1 MSTGIAVKAV
11 SRQPG
16 RPKGESRL
24 SRDVILATAIE
35 LSSTRSTDAAS
46 VRGIAARLGVS
57 PMAIYNHVGGKAE
70 IERHVLAHLFK
81 TEAKWSEFSAETP
94 GAQILREILT
104 AQYKLSLRYP
114 DIFSVFTHNSTMS
127 EVLRLQEQLYE
138 GLRRCGIHP
147 AMHRLWARILGSF
160 VIGSAALHSVAS
172 DAAWE
177 QHEAAYSHLDQQL
190 YPNLVSARA
199 TNPDPDALLFA
210 TELDCLI
217 DALLL
222 AAGDGGGNQTPLC

>member
-1 MSTGIAVKAV
+1 M
-11 SRQPG
+11 
-16 RPKGESRL
+16 GERRL
-24 SRDVILATAIE
+24 SRAGILATAIE
-35 LSSTRSTDAAS
+35 QSSTGSMDAVS
-46 VRGIAARLGVS
+46 VRGIAAKLGVS

-114 DIFSVFTHNSTMS
+114 DIFSVFTHNSTMY

-138 GLRRCGIHP
+138 GLRRCGMPP

-160 VIGSAALHSVAS
+160 VIGSVALRSVAR
-172 DAAWE
+172 DVAWE
-177 QHEAAYSHLDQQL
+177 QHEAAYSHLDKHL
-190 YPNLVSARA
+190 YPNLVTARA
-199 TNPDPDALLFA
+199 ARSDPDSLLFA
-210 TELDCLI
+210 TELNCLI

-222 AAGDGGGNQTPLC
+222 VAGEEGGNQSLLC